1 MDIRSKKVSSFLLSF
16 RFALLISQLTK
27 LFLPFDWKDLI
38 SQSLSRSR
46 FVFVLSICFFI
57 LNFSLYSIFNEHE
70 ALASWTPTHILSD
83 VWLSSRL
90 RFRNP
95 LFNYVSVAWLAQC
108 VPSPLVHIT
117 QCPAVTWCFSLFT
130 CVSAVWLAQVD
141 SNHRPRAYQARALT
155 CWAMRQYETGRSVTE
170 NWTTNWA
177 SLRNESHSSKVL
189 FWSISKLRRS
199 R

>member
-70 ALASWTPTHILSD
+70 ALAS
-83 VWLSSRL
+83 
-90 RFRNP
+90 
-95 LFNYVSVAWLAQC
+95 
-108 VPSPLVHIT
+108 
-117 QCPAVTWCFSLFT
+117 
-130 CVSAVWLAQVD
+130 
-141 SNHRPRAYQARALT
+141 
-155 CWAMRQYETGRSVTE
+155 
-170 NWTTNWA
+170 
-177 SLRNESHSSKVL
+177 
-189 FWSISKLRRS
+189 
-199 R
+199 